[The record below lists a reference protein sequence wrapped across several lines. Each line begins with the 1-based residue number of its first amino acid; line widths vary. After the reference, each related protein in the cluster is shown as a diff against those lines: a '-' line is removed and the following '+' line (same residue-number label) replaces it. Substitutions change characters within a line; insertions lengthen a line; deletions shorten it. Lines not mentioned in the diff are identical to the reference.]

1 MSDLYAGTGRR
12 VINPPLGIRTFG
24 FSSREGVVQAIESDL
39 TATALVLSDRRSK
52 VVIVATDTGWMDLD
66 VMNGLRER
74 VADTVGTNPSHVMI
88 NLNHTHSS
96 PSMPEWFP
104 DEPGQIDL
112 QSRYRD
118 DLCRWIAEAAREADE
133 RRVPARI
140 GAGWGDS
147 RIGVYR
153 RETDRDGEIFLGEVP
168 DHPIDSAVG
177 VLRVDDLDGHPIATL
192 FSYGCHPVTV
202 GPKSL
207 EASPDFPG
215 AARTLIENT
224 IGGTSLFLQGCGGNI
239 MPRGGL
245 SMDADCRDEKDRTG
259 YMLGAEVVKTASAIH
274 THRKRGAR
282 RSMGSLSRIS
292 VWPWEPVTGESCTW
306 LGAADEA
313 LSLRFIDLPP
323 LAEAQAMREEC
334 HLALNRA
341 VSEGG
346 REWEILVNTR
356 FADWGDRLVEAIETN
371 RTGIDIVVQVIR
383 INDIILAANSTE
395 AFYETGMAIKAGS
408 PYLHTLVL
416 GYTNGCVCYVPREAD
431 LPPGGWDIRKR
442 WYGVPD
448 LLFQAYSLPTAI
460 HPESEQRVVDRTL
473 ALIERLS

>member
-1 MSDLYAGTGRR
+1 MPDLYAGAGRR
-12 VINPPLGIRTFG
+12 IINPPLGIRTFG

-39 TATALVLSDRRSK
+39 TATALVLSDGRTRI
-52 VVIVATDTGWMDLD
+52 VIVATDTGWMDLD
-66 VMNGLRER
+66 VMRGLRER
-74 VADTVGTNPSHVMI
+74 VAEAVGTSSSHVMI

-96 PSMPEWFP
+96 PSTPEWFP
-104 DEPGQIDL
+104 DEPGQLAL
-112 QSRYRD
+112 QARYQE
-118 DLCRWIAEAAREADE
+118 DLCGWITDAAREADE
-133 RRVPARI
+133 RSIPARI

-153 RETDRDGEIFLGEVP
+153 RETGPDGEIFLGEVP

-215 AARTLIENT
+215 AARTLIENSL
-224 IGGTSLFLQGCGGNI
+224 GGMSLFLQGCGGNI

-245 SMDADCRDEKDRTG
+245 SMEVDCRDQKNRTG
-259 YMLGAEVVKTASAIH
+259 YTLGAEVVKSASSIH

-292 VWPWEPVTGESCTW
+292 VWPWEPVTGEPCTAM
-306 LGAADEA
+306 GALDET

-323 LAEAQAMREEC
+323 LAEARAMREAC
-334 HLALNRA
+334 HEARYQA

-346 REWEILVNTR
+346 QEWEVLVNTR
-356 FADWGDRLVEAIETN
+356 FADWSDRLVEAIETG
-371 RTGIDIVVQVIR
+371 RTAFDIVLQVIR
-383 INDIILAANSTE
+383 INDVILAANSTE
-395 AFYETGMAIKAGS
+395 TFSETGLAVKAGS
-408 PYLHTLVL
+408 PFPHTQVL
-416 GYTNGCVCYVPREAD
+416 GYTNGCVCYLPRKED
-431 LPPGGWDIRKR
+431 FPPGGWDIRKR

-460 HPESEQRVVDRTL
+460 HPDSEQKVVDHTL
-473 ALIERLS
+473 ALIERLR